1 MELRHLRYFV
11 AVAEELHF
19 SRAANRLNISQPPL
33 SRQIQE
39 LEEEIGVPLLI
50 RESRKVEL
58 TPAGKVYLAQAKR
71 ILEQVEAAKQ
81 EAAAVALGRAGHLR
95 LGHGT
100 HLPDGYLS
108 RVIAAFHKEAPRVAV
123 DLLESPTPRILKAL
137 RRKTIDVGFVLAP
150 SIATGLVVK
159 PLFSDRLV
167 IALPEGHRYAAAP
180 LTDLAQL
187 AHENFVLCRRYA
199 DPGYR
204 ELVEGICR
212 DAGFTPHVLQA
223 VDHKQ
228 TVLELVAQGLGVSI
242 VQESVAA
249 RSTGVRYR
257 PFPRP
262 VSPVATAVVWRED
275 AHIEA
280 IAPLVKLAEREAVH
294 LRARRHVAV
303 SDATLVSAKHA

>member
-19 SRAANRLNISQPPL
+19 SRAAERLNISQPPL

-39 LEEEIGVPLLI
+39 LEEEIGVPLLV
-50 RESRKVEL
+50 RKNRKVEL

-71 ILEQVEAAKQ
+71 ILEQVKAAKHK
-81 EAAAVALGRAGHLR
+81 AAGVALGRAGHLR

-108 RVIAAFHKEAPRVAV
+108 RVLAAFYKEAPHIGV
-123 DLLESPTPRILKAL
+123 DILESPTPRILKAL
-137 RRKTIDVGFVLAP
+137 RGKTIDVGFVVAP
-150 SIATGLVVK
+150 STTTGLVVK
-159 PLFSDRLV
+159 PLFSDRLL
-167 IALPEGHRYAAAP
+167 IALPEGHRFAAVP

-212 DAGFTPHVLQA
+212 DAGFAPRALQA

-242 VQESVAA
+242 VPESAAA
-249 RSTGVRYR
+249 RSTGVCYR
-257 PFPRP
+257 PFPHP
-262 VSPVATAVVWRED
+262 VSPVETAVVWRED

-280 IAPLVKLAEREAVH
+280 IVRLVQLAEREAVH
-294 LRARRHVAV
+294 LRPGRDLAV
-303 SDATLVSAKHA
+303 NDATLLST

>member
-11 AVAEELHF
+11 TVAEELHF
-19 SRAANRLNISQPPL
+19 GRAAQRLNMSQPPL
-33 SRQIQE
+33 SRQIRE
-39 LEEEIGVPLLI
+39 LEAEIGVSLLV
-50 RESRKVEL
+50 RRYHHVEL
-58 TPAGKVYLAQAKR
+58 TPAGKAYLAQAKR
-71 ILEQVEAAKQ
+71 ILEQVEAARH

-108 RVIAAFHKEAPRVAV
+108 RLLNAFHQEAPHVAV
-123 DLLESPTPRILKAL
+123 ELLESPTPRILKAL
-137 RRKTIDVGFVLAP
+137 RQKTIDVGLVIAP
-150 SIATGLVVK
+150 SRATGLVVR

-212 DAGFTPHVLQA
+212 DAGFTPRVLQA
-223 VDHKQ
+223 VEQKQ

-242 VQESVAA
+242 VQESAAA
-249 RSTGVRYR
+249 RLTGVRYR
-257 PFPRP
+257 PFPHP
-262 VSPVATAVVWRED
+262 VSPVATAVVWREE

-280 IAPLVKLAEREAVH
+280 IARLVTLAEREAMNISV
-294 LRARRHVAV
+294 RRDFALN
-303 SDATLVSAKHA
+303 DATLLSTQQV